1 MLGNV
6 PSRVQGGVIFF
17 VFILHP
23 LASKLSPLSSS
34 KTLADL
40 PITFASEDETSTAVQ
55 ITPSSCGLDCTA
67 YIANAAYQTWPAT
80 NLLLCWAHIARK
92 FKDKKMKIKLNSN
105 TKVIEANVHALHHTV
120 ARAQFFFLWEF
131 ISAYWTTIGE
141 SEFAT
146 IFGKSY
152 VGKRPGPATWRS
164 AWYVTAA
171 FKGGVTVVS
180 NAIESYNKS
189 AKAMIGADKLH
200 ASVSAFFSETLKL
213 LMMCV

>member
-1 MLGNV
+1 MSGNV

-120 ARAQFFFLWEF
+120 ARAQFFFLWEV
-131 ISAYWTTIGE
+131 IAPLPAST
-141 SEFAT
+141 SEHEPT
-146 IFGKSY
+146 
-152 VGKRPGPATWRS
+152 P
-164 AWYVTAA
+164 TAM
-171 FKGGVTVVS
+171 VP
-180 NAIESYNKS
+180 EPR
-189 AKAMIGADKLH
+189 LH
-200 ASVSAFFSETLKL
+200 AMPVSETETPVIAPL
-213 LMMCV
+213 LAPPALD